1 MGIFEI
7 HNLIANI
14 VGRFYEIHERMAR
27 KAQRFVR
34 CRATWEAQ
42 FVGDAPE
49 IGCLALE
56 ETKLRLAAATIG
68 GKRILDNRGQRSV
81 GHYEAARSMAVELV
95 RQESER
101 IGIAIEVDNVR
112 PDAFREHFLPF
123 AALSLGKKA
132 AYGALS
138 AVAERRI
145 AHIVG
150 QTSGGDD
157 RAEGFRCALSR
168 CEISLL

>member
-1 MGIFEI
+1 M
-7 HNLIANI
+7 
-14 VGRFYEIHERMAR
+14 
-27 KAQRFVR
+27 
-34 CRATWEAQ
+34 
-42 FVGDAPE
+42 
-49 IGCLALE
+49 
-56 ETKLRLAAATIG
+56 
-68 GKRILDNRGQRSV
+68 
-81 GHYEAARSMAVELV
+81 

-123 AALSLGKKA
+123 ASLPLGKKA

-150 QTSGGDD
+150 QASGGDD
-157 RAEGFRCALSR
+157 RTEGFRRALSR
-168 CEISLL
+168 CGISLL